1 MKVGDPVRVYDENEE
16 WFSEGEITTISAV
29 HVEVD
34 FIDWVQR
41 YRPDQI
47 RVRHIFY
54 AELLVTRATEGETIS
69 DFR

>member
-16 WFSEGEITTISAV
+16 WFSEGEITAVSADR
-29 HVEVD
+29 VEVD

-41 YRPDQI
+41 YHPAQV

-54 AELLVTRATEGETIS
+54 AEVLVTKTGDGETIS